1 VRQETPSAPS
11 SFAKV
16 RIWIET
22 TRPATLPLSFA
33 SILTGS
39 ALAAWRGGFSL
50 PITLLAL
57 LTAVSLQIL
66 SNFANDYGDAL
77 KGSDKEERLGPLRG
91 MQKGLITAHEMFV
104 ALWVCLGCCVL
115 IGSALIWSAC
125 QSTND
130 MIGFLLL
137 GLLAIVA
144 AITYTVGKNPY
155 GYLGLGDLSVLMFF
169 GWLGVSGSYHLQT
182 HAFDMSILLPASGC
196 GLLATAV
203 LNINNLRDLD
213 ADQKSGKRTLAL
225 RLGPLRAR
233 YYHVALLAT
242 ALLCLSL
249 YALFELKSLG
259 GWLFLIAVPL
269 LAHQGWTVLRAPDSA
284 ALRPLLKS
292 TLRGALFT
300 CTLFAAGA
308 VMS

>member
-1 VRQETPSAPS
+1 VSAL
-11 SFAKV
+11 SFFSRI

-57 LTAVSLQIL
+57 LTAVLLQIL

-77 KGSDKEERLGPLRG
+77 KGSDGQERLGPLRG
-91 MQKGLITAHEMFV
+91 IQKGLITIDEMRR
-104 ALWVCLGCCVL
+104 ALWICLLCC
-115 IGSALIWSAC
+115 IITGSALVWSAC
-125 QSTND
+125 QNLND
-130 MIGFLLL
+130 IIGFLFL

-155 GYLGLGDLSVLMFF
+155 GYLGLGDLAVLMFF

-182 HAFDMSILLPASGC
+182 HAFHMSILLPASGC

-213 ADQKSGKRTLAL
+213 TDQKSGKRTLAL

-233 YYHVALLAT
+233 YYHIALLFT
-242 ALLCLSL
+242 ALLCLGL
-249 YALFELKSLG
+249 YALFELKTLS
-259 GWLFLIAVPL
+259 GWLFLLAAPL
-269 LAHQGWTVLRAPDSA
+269 LAHQGWMVLRAPNGT

-292 TLRGALFT
+292 TLRGALLT
-300 CTLFAAGA
+300 CTLFAAGTA
-308 VMS
+308 LS

>member
-1 VRQETPSAPS
+1 MSAQ
-11 SFAKV
+11 SFFARV

-39 ALAAWRGGFSL
+39 ALAAWRGGFNLST
-50 PITLLAL
+50 TLLAL

-66 SNFANDYGDAL
+66 SNFANDYGDAIR
-77 KGSDKEERLGPLRG
+77 GSDGKERLGPLRG
-91 MQKGLITAHEMFV
+91 MQKGLITRLEMRR
-104 ALWVCLGCCVL
+104 ALWICLGCCIL
-115 IGSALIWSAC
+115 IGSALVWNAC
-125 QSTND
+125 QSVND
-130 MIGFLLL
+130 IIGFLFL
-137 GLLAIVA
+137 GLLAIAA

-213 ADQKSGKRTLAL
+213 ADRKSGKRTLAL

-233 YYHVALLAT
+233 YYHIALLAT

-249 YALFELKSLG
+249 YALFELKSLN
-259 GWLFLIAVPL
+259 GWLFLLAAPL
-269 LAHQGWTVLRAPDSA
+269 LAHQGWMVLHAPNGA
-284 ALRPLLKS
+284 ALRPLLKN
-292 TLRGALFT
+292 TLRGALLT

-308 VMS
+308 AMS

>member
-1 VRQETPSAPS
+1 MSAPS
-11 SFAKV
+11 PFA
-16 RIWIET
+16 RIRVWIET

-50 PITLLAL
+50 SITLLAL
-57 LTAVSLQIL
+57 LTAISLQIL
-66 SNFANDYGDAL
+66 SNFANDYGDAA

-91 MQKGLITAHEMFV
+91 MQKGLIRADEMRR
-104 ALWVCLGCCVL
+104 ALWICLACCVL

-125 QSTND
+125 QSAGD
-130 MIGFLLL
+130 IIGFLFL

-144 AITYTVGKNPY
+144 AVTYTVGRNPY

-203 LNINNLRDLD
+203 LNLNNLRDLD
-213 ADQKSGKRTLAL
+213 ADRKSGKKTLAL

-233 YYHVALLAT
+233 YYHIALLAT

-249 YALFELKSLG
+249 YALLELKSLS
-259 GWLFLIAVPL
+259 GWLFLLAAPL
-269 LAHQGWTVLRAPDSA
+269 LAHQGKMVLRAPDGA
-284 ALRPLLKS
+284 ALRPMLKT
-292 TLRGALFT
+292 TLRGALLT
-300 CTLFAAGA
+300 CTLFAAGTA
-308 VMS
+308 MS